1 MQKAT
6 NHIVTILLV
15 GLFGFSITGCAEPDP
30 LVWKLDQEYGMRG
43 FMLGPALYLDVLE
56 QAEKRSR
63 DHDVVEFETFG
74 SRFADQQLFEQ
85 NGPVTIFGA
94 PVVNAYAGAIDR
106 SIYAF
111 LLQIEAE
118 EAEQDALQDS
128 LYLYYG
134 APQEVTDT
142 TYYSGSSKVRVDTR
156 EWHAERVAMQLG
168 RGEGF
173 AEILI
178 YDKAL
183 RQKRMKVQQAVT
195 RAQRRFS
202 PAVNDMS
209 TVGDVRLNVTAP
221 GARWRYRYRGEL
233 SRVQKGSFGSIA
245 YDYVEP
251 FFDIKGES
259 LFGVQMAFVNLHFV
273 GGTDSLRALEV
284 RFDNTQEQTVGFM
297 DMLHIMERK
306 LGRHAYA
313 DTLHTKKGPY
323 RRAFWYG
330 DGLTINLEENRFRPE
345 SPDRADVIVNF
356 ELDRV
361 EVPWSLPVIR
371 VEEAPADSVSKDA
384 TDVVTPTTVLDS
396 TALPSQQ

>member
-1 MQKAT
+1 MLT
-6 NHIVTILLV
+6 GLLGV
-15 GLFGFSITGCAEPDP
+15 ALAGCAEPDP

-43 FMLGPALYLDVLE
+43 FTLGPELYLDVLE
-56 QAEKRSR
+56 QAENRSQ

-85 NGPVTIFGA
+85 HGPATIFGA
-94 PVVNAYAGAIDR
+94 PVANAYAGVIDR
-106 SIYAF
+106 SVYAF

-128 LYLYYG
+128 MYLYYG
-134 APQEVTDT
+134 VPQEITDT
-142 TYYSGSSKVRVDTR
+142 TYFSGSSKVRVDTR
-156 EWHAERVAMQLG
+156 KWVAEKVEMELG

-178 YDKAL
+178 YDKNL
-183 RQKRMKVQQAVT
+183 RQKRLEIQQAVT
-195 RAQRRFS
+195 KAQRRQS
-202 PAVNDMS
+202 PAVNNMS

-221 GARWRYRYRGEL
+221 SARWRYRYRGEL
-233 SRVQKGSFGSIA
+233 SRVQKGSFGSIS

-251 FFDIKGES
+251 FFDMKGES

-297 DMLHIMERK
+297 DMLRIMERK
-306 LGRHAYA
+306 LGRYAYA

-323 RRAFWYG
+323 RRAYWYG

-345 SPDRADVIVNF
+345 HPDRADVIVNF
-356 ELDRV
+356 ELDRI
-361 EVPWSLPVIR
+361 EVPWSLPAIR

-384 TDVVTPTTVLDS
+384 TDVETTSVLDS
-396 TALPSQQ
+396 TSSLRQ

>member
-1 MQKAT
+1 MAIRT
-6 NHIVTILLV
+6 NHIVIALFV
-15 GLFGFSITGCAEPDP
+15 GLWGVALAGCAEPDP

-43 FMLGPALYLDVLE
+43 FTLGPALYLDVLE
-56 QAEKRSR
+56 QAEQRAR

-74 SRFADQQLFEQ
+74 SRFADQQLFKQ
-85 NGPVTIFGA
+85 NGLATIFGA
-94 PVVNAYAGAIDR
+94 PVANAYAGVMDQ
-106 SIYAF
+106 SVYAF

-134 APQEVTDT
+134 PPQEVTDT
-142 TYYSGSSKVRVDTR
+142 TYFSGSSKVRVDTR
-156 EWHAERVAMQLG
+156 EWIAENVGMQLG

-178 YDKAL
+178 YDRAL
-183 RQKRMKVQQAVT
+183 RQKRLEIQQAVA
-195 RAQRRFS
+195 RAQRRQS
-202 PAVNDMS
+202 PAVNNMA

-233 SRVQKGSFGSIA
+233 SRVQKGSFGSIS

-251 FFDIKGES
+251 FFDLKGES

-297 DMLHIMERK
+297 DMLRIMERK
-306 LGRHAYA
+306 LGRYVYA

-323 RRAFWYG
+323 RRAYWYG
-330 DGLTINLEENRFRPE
+330 DGLTVNLEENRFRPE
-345 SPDRADVIVNF
+345 HPDRADVIVNF
-356 ELDRV
+356 ELDRI
-361 EVPWSLPVIR
+361 EVPWSPPVIR

-384 TDVVTPTTVLDS
+384 TDVATTSVLDS
-396 TALPSQQ
+396 TSLLQQ